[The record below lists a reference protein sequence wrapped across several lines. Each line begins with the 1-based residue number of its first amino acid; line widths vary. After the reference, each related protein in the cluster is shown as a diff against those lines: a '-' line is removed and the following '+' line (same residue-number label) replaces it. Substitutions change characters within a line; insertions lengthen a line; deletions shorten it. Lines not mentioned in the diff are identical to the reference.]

1 MMNMPTRMG
10 IALTLSS
17 LLAGCANHEVKA
29 PQILCPL
36 VGATTGA
43 GVVAAAADSDD
54 AGAYVAGAAIGGAL
68 GYFFCR
74 EKETP
79 PPAPAPAPAPAPKP
93 APPPPP
99 PPPAPEEGTK
109 IISLEGTHFDFD
121 KATLKPEAMS
131 KLDEA
136 VRIMNEH
143 PGIRINVE
151 GHTDSMGSDAY
162 NQKLSDQRSASVVS
176 YLLGKGVATDRMT
189 ATGFGES
196 RPVASNDTAEGRAQ
210 NRRVDLIVAE

>member
-1 MMNMPTRMG
+1 MNTPTRIG
-10 IALTLSS
+10 IALTLST
-17 LLAGCANHEVKA
+17 LLAGCANQNVKA

-43 GVVAAAADSDD
+43 GVMAAAADSDD

-99 PPPAPEEGTK
+99 PPPAPEQGTK
-109 IISLEGTHFDFD
+109 IMSPQGTHFDFD
-121 KATLKPEAMS
+121 KATLRPEAMS

-176 YLLGKGVATDRMT
+176 YLLSKGVAADRMR
-189 ATGFGES
+189 ARGFGES
-196 RPVASNDTAEGRAQ
+196 RPVASNDTGEGRAQ